1 MVQLPPTREGEGGTE
16 DATVTPVGF
25 VAGDVADGTVA
36 VETRRGE
43 TVECEVEKLRR
54 LPPRAPPPP
63 PCA

>member
-1 MVQLPPTREGEGGTE
+1 MYKRQ
-16 DATVTPVGF
+16 
-25 VAGDVADGTVA
+25 AGDVADGTVA
-36 VETRRGE
+36 VEIRRGE